1 MSNKVTE
8 KHWFILY
15 MFVML
20 CCVVL
25 CVCIYI
31 VGWSISRMID
41 NSEDIDNVIA
51 TISGIN
57 SRNRYSSTSDDNY
70 SLAVYWRECNT
81 SSNMRTSLLLQV
93 ILYIISI

>member
-1 MSNKVTE
+1 MVY
-8 KHWFILY
+8 IVY
-15 MFVML
+15 V
-20 CCVVL
+20 CYVVL
-25 CVCIYI
+25 CRVVCMYIYI

-81 SSNMRTSLLLQV
+81 SLNMRTSLLLQV